1 MQLQQHQVAS
11 ISRQIAK
18 SLIDAGDI
26 ETSNPREVALDV
38 ESVLNQYLREE
49 GEVVQ
54 KARDL
59 VQERGLSQGEFGRIK
74 RLVADQHGIKVG
86 DDALDH
92 ILSQLLSMLMHSNNV
107 DEVFAADHELKRRM
121 RPFLRGGED
130 ESDKI
135 EAQVRKKLKH
145 VQEGSRVWEI
155 EYKRMKD
162 EIKRRR
168 GG

>member
-1 MQLQQHQVAS
+1 MQLQRHQIAS

-18 SLIDAGDI
+18 SLIDGRDI
-26 ETSNPREVALDV
+26 EASSVREVTLDI
-38 ESVLNQYLREE
+38 ESVLNQYLRDE

-74 RLVADQHGIKVG
+74 QLVADQRGIKVG
-86 DDALDH
+86 DDGLDH
-92 ILSQLLSMLMHSNNV
+92 VLEQLLKMLMHSNNV
-107 DEVFAADHELKRRM
+107 DEVYAADHDLKRKM
-121 RPFLRGGED
+121 RPHLRGGGD
-130 ESDKI
+130 E
-135 EAQVRKKLKH
+135 EAKVEAEVRSKLKH